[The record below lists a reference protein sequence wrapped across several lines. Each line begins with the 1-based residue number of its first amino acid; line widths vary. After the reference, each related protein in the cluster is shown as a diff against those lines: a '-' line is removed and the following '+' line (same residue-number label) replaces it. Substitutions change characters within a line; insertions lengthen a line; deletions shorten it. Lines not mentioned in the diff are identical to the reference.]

1 MARMVFSVHKT
12 HVGVVYKM
20 CTQIHDGTLIKMRTT
35 MKMMTRVTMN
45 LTTEMTK
52 MKLK

>member
-20 CTQIHDGTLIKMRTT
+20 STQIHDGTLIAMRT
-35 MKMMTRVTMN
+35 TMN
-45 LTTEMTK
+45 LTTDMMK